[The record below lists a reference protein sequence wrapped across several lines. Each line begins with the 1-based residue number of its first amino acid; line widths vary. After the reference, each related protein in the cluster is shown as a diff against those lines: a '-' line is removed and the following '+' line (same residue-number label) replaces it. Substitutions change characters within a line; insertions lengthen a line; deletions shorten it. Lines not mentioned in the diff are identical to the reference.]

1 MCKAISAI
9 NETIYMASNKE
20 TETLKLGKKKW
31 TRPLE
36 IVLNGFVKEDLPGRN
51 KLPVEVYIP

>member
-1 MCKAISAI
+1 
-9 NETIYMASNKE
+9 MASNKE